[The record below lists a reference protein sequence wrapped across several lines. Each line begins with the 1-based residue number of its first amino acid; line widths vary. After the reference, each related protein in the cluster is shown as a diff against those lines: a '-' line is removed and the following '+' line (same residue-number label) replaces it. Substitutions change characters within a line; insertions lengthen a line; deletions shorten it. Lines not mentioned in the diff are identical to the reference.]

1 MIEVI
6 GLWIWGF
13 GVLVAFDY
21 VVNNRYKGQV
31 LDYHIVN
38 VFSALSWLGIAMILT
53 YDMVKRLVKKIK
65 QI

>member
-6 GLWIWGF
+6 GLWVWML

-21 VVNNRYKGQV
+21 VVHNRHKGQV

-38 VFSALSWLGIAMILT
+38 IFSALSWLGIAMILT
-53 YDMVKRLVKKIK
+53 YDMVQRWVKK
-65 QI
+65 